1 MKGSNEIFTDL
12 ENVAR
17 LPHTMF
23 VYMICVD
30 INTCNDSG
38 WTKIRHTSTSNYHRY
53 VNVNESLLPNPQ
65 EIFLRITPAG
75 IYTLSNLGAAYLF
88 NDDFTGKF

>member
-17 LPHTMF
+17 IPQTMF

-30 INTCNDSG
+30 IHTCNASG
-38 WTKIRHTSTSNYHRY
+38 WTRIRHTNTNNSHRY
-53 VNVNESLLPNPQ
+53 VKVNESLFPNPQ